1 MIGRLTGTIV
11 DEQPN
16 GTLVVDV
23 GGVGYEVLAPAGTI
37 NQLTR
42 DAQGHAVVYVH
53 THVRAEALDLY
64 GFAHES
70 VRQVFRL
77 LINVPN
83 IGPRTALSVLGAL
96 PVPDLVNAV
105 SNGDLKRLNGIPGI
119 GKKTAERLVL
129 ELKEKLLAMEP
140 QLEGST
146 AGAQEGNRVRLV
158 AALTNMGY
166 RSVEAERAVKGL
178 GVKVDTESLGALL
191 REALQS
197 LSV

>member
-16 GTLVVDV
+16 GSLVVDV
-23 GGVGYEVLAPAGTI
+23 RGVGYEVFAPAGTV
-37 NQLTR
+37 NQLSR
-42 DAQGHAVVYVH
+42 DGEGKAVVYVH

-96 PVPDLVNAV
+96 PVPDLVSAV
-105 SNGDLKRLNGIPGI
+105 SNGDLKRLNRVPGI

-140 QLEGST
+140 PVEG
-146 AGAQEGNRVRLV
+146 GATGQEGNRARLV

-166 RSVEAERAVKGL
+166 RPAEAERAVKAL
-178 GVKVDTESLGALL
+178 GAKVDTESLGTLL

-197 LSV
+197 LSG

>member
-16 GTLVVDV
+16 GMLVVDV
-23 GGVGYEVLAPAGTI
+23 RGVGYEVFAPAGTV
-37 NQLTR
+37 NQLNR
-42 DAQGHAVVYVH
+42 DAAGNAVVYVH

-64 GFAHES
+64 GFARES

-96 PVPDLVNAV
+96 PVPDLVSAV
-105 SNGDLKRLNGIPGI
+105 SNGDLKRLNRVPGI

-140 QLEGST
+140 QGGGT
-146 AGAQEGNRVRLV
+146 AIAQEGHRGRLV

-166 RSVEAERAVKGL
+166 RPAEAERAVKAL
-178 GVKVDTESLGALL
+178 GAKVDTESLGTLL

-197 LSV
+197 LSA

>member
-16 GTLVVDV
+16 GSLVVDV
-23 GGVGYEVLAPAGTI
+23 RGVGYEVFAPAGTV
-37 NQLTR
+37 NQLNR
-42 DAQGHAVVYVH
+42 DAEGKAVVYVH

-96 PVPDLVNAV
+96 PVPDLVSAV
-105 SNGDLKRLNGIPGI
+105 SNGDLKRLNRVPGI

-140 QLEGST
+140 QAEGT
-146 AGAQEGNRVRLV
+146 TTAQEGNRGRLV

-166 RSVEAERAVKGL
+166 RPVEAERAVKAL
-178 GVKVDTESLGALL
+178 GAKVDTESLGTLL
-191 REALQS
+191 REALHS
-197 LSV
+197 LSA

>member
-11 DEQPN
+11 DEEPT
-16 GTLVVDV
+16 GALVVDV
-23 GGVGYEVLAPAGTI
+23 RGVGYEVFTPAGTV
-37 NQLTR
+37 NQLKR
-42 DAQGHAVVYVH
+42 DAEGKVVVYVH
-53 THVRAEALDLY
+53 THVRAEAFDLY

-96 PVPDLVNAV
+96 PVPDLVSAV
-105 SNGDLKRLNGIPGI
+105 SNGDLKRLNRVPGI

-140 QLEGST
+140 QVEAT
-146 AGAQEGNRVRLV
+146 ASGQEGNRTRLV

-166 RSVEAERAVKGL
+166 RPAEAERAVKGL
-178 GVKVDTESLGALL
+178 GAKVDTESLGNLL

-197 LSV
+197 LSA

>member
-16 GTLVVDV
+16 GALVVDV
-23 GGVGYEVLAPAGTI
+23 RGVGYEVFTPAGTV
-37 NQLTR
+37 NQLNR
-42 DAQGHAVVYVH
+42 DAEGQVIVYVH

-96 PVPDLVNAV
+96 PVPDLVSAV
-105 SNGDLKRLNGIPGI
+105 SNGDLKRLNRVPGI

-140 QLEGST
+140 QAEGSV
-146 AGAQEGNRVRLV
+146 AGQEGNRARLV
-158 AALTNMGY
+158 TALTNMGY
-166 RSVEAERAVKGL
+166 RPVEAERAVKGL
-178 GVKVDTESLGALL
+178 GARVDTESLGTLL

-197 LSV
+197 LSA

>member
-23 GGVGYEVLAPAGTI
+23 RGVGYEVFAPAGTV
-37 NQLTR
+37 NQLVR

-96 PVPDLVNAV
+96 PVPDLVSAV

-140 QLEGST
+140 QLDGT
-146 AGAQEGNRVRLV
+146 TGTGQEGNRVRLV

-166 RSVEAERAVKGL
+166 RSAEAERAVKAL
-178 GVKVDTESLGALL
+178 GAKVDTESLGTLL

>member
-23 GGVGYEVLAPAGTI
+23 RGVGYEVFAPAGTV
-37 NQLTR
+37 NQLNR
-42 DAQGHAVVYVH
+42 DGEGKAVVYVH

-96 PVPDLVNAV
+96 PVPDLVSAV
-105 SNGDLKRLNGIPGI
+105 SNGDLKRLNRVPGI

-140 QLEGST
+140 QVEG
-146 AGAQEGNRVRLV
+146 GATGQEGNRARLV

-166 RSVEAERAVKGL
+166 RPAEAERAVKAL
-178 GVKVDTESLGALL
+178 GAKVDTESLGALL

-197 LSV
+197 LSA

>member
-1 MIGRLTGTIV
+1 MIGRLTGTII

-16 GTLVVDV
+16 GTLIVDV
-23 GGVGYEVLAPAGTI
+23 HGVGYEVFAPAGTI

-42 DAQGHAVVYVH
+42 DPQGHSVVYVH
-53 THVRAEALDLY
+53 THVRAEAFDLY

-96 PVPDLVNAV
+96 PVPDLVSAV
-105 SNGDLKRLNGIPGI
+105 SNGDLKRLNGVPGI

-140 QLEGST
+140 QLEGAT
-146 AGAQEGNRVRLV
+146 TGQEGNRPRLV

-166 RSVEAERAVKGL
+166 RSVEAERAVKAL
-178 GVKVDTESLGALL
+178 GAKVDTESLGALL

>member
-16 GTLVVDV
+16 GSLVVDV
-23 GGVGYEVLAPAGTI
+23 RGVGYEVFAPAGTV
-37 NQLTR
+37 NQLNR
-42 DAQGHAVVYVH
+42 DSEGKAVVYVH

-96 PVPDLVNAV
+96 PVPDLVSAV
-105 SNGDLKRLNGIPGI
+105 SNGDLKRLNRVPGI

-140 QLEGST
+140 QAEGT
-146 AGAQEGNRVRLV
+146 TTGQEGNRGRLV

-166 RSVEAERAVKGL
+166 RPVEAERAVKAL
-178 GVKVDTESLGALL
+178 GAKVDTESLGSLL
-191 REALQS
+191 REALHS
-197 LSV
+197 LSP

>member
-16 GTLVVDV
+16 GNLLVDV
-23 GGVGYEVLAPAGTI
+23 RGVGYEVATPAGTV
-37 NQLTR
+37 NQLSR
-42 DAQGHAVVYVH
+42 DAEGNVVVYVH
-53 THVRAEALDLY
+53 THVRAEAFDLY
-64 GFAHES
+64 GFARES

-96 PVPDLVNAV
+96 PVPDLVSAV
-105 SNGDLKRLNGIPGI
+105 SNGDLKRLNSVPGI

-140 QLEGST
+140 QVEGGGT
-146 AGAQEGNRVRLV
+146 GQEGNRSRLI

-166 RSVEAERAVKGL
+166 RPTEAERAVKAL
-178 GVKVDTESLGALL
+178 GAKVDSESLGTLL

-197 LSV
+197 LSA

>member
-16 GTLVVDV
+16 GALVVDV
-23 GGVGYEVLAPAGTI
+23 RGVGYEVFTPAGTVD
-37 NQLTR
+37 QLNR
-42 DAQGHAVVYVH
+42 DAAGQVIVYVH

-96 PVPDLVNAV
+96 PVPDLVSAV
-105 SNGDLKRLNGIPGI
+105 SNGDLKRLNRVPGI

-140 QLEGST
+140 QAEGSV
-146 AGAQEGNRVRLV
+146 AGQEGNRARLV
-158 AALTNMGY
+158 TALTNMGY
-166 RSVEAERAVKGL
+166 RPVEAERAVKGL
-178 GVKVDTESLGALL
+178 GARVDTESLGTLL

-197 LSV
+197 LSA